1 MRVTRAVSS
10 KIEGMV
16 PVVVPRGEHTLSR
29 RDVDPDALK
38 VLYRLKEAGFKAYLV
53 GGGVRDLLLG
63 RQPKDFDIGT
73 DAHPHQIKRLFRN
86 SWIIGR
92 RFRLVHVKFGTK
104 VIEVATFRRQVDA
117 ADTPPADAEMET
129 PHESGADPRPGGPP
143 ETPHAADEPSGSD
156 HPLHR
161 DNTFGTDEEDA
172 FRRDFTINALFYD
185 IASFSIIDY
194 VGGLDDLKAG
204 VIRCIG
210 DPHVRFP
217 EDPVRMQRAVS
228 FAARLGFTLD
238 PPVAEAIRRLG
249 PLLARAAPSRLM
261 DEYYKILRTGAAS
274 RIFEALR
281 QAGLLKVLAPR
292 LHEGAAAPEFE
303 RSLSSL
309 DAFRQSFDGPPETLT
324 NAILVGSLMVPMG
337 FSQAAWPAWM
347 EQEGTPGL
355 NLGLVPLARRDV
367 ERLHQ
372 MLTLQRRLREPS
384 RSGYARRT
392 LMARAAFAEALT
404 WLEIHGDAPD
414 VLAYWLQELAAS
426 PAAPEEPEPRRRR
439 RRRRSGRGRQGG
451 FEPPR

>member
-1 MRVTRAVSS
+1 M
-10 KIEGMV
+10 MV
-16 PVVVPRGEHTLSR
+16 PLVVPRGEHTLSR

-63 RQPKDFDIGT
+63 RRPKDFDIGT

-104 VIEVATFRRQVDA
+104 VVEVATFRRQVDA
-117 ADTPPADAEMET
+117 TEPSPAETEAQRPPANET
-129 PHESGADPRPGGPP
+129 RSLPGESTEPGQPIPH
-143 ETPHAADEPSGSD
+143 
-156 HPLHR
+156 
-161 DNTFGTDEEDA
+161 DNTFGTDREDA

-185 IASFSIIDY
+185 IGTFSIIDY

-210 DPHVRFP
+210 DPDVRFP

-228 FAARLGFTLD
+228 FAARLDFSLD
-238 PPVAEAIRRLG
+238 PPVSETIARLG
-249 PLLARAAPSRLM
+249 PLLAQAAPARLM
-261 DEYYKILRTGAAS
+261 DEYYKILRTGFAG
-274 RIFEALR
+274 RTFEALR

-292 LHEGAAAPEFE
+292 LHEAGATPEFRLSME
-303 RSLSSL
+303 RL
-309 DAFRQSFDGPPETLT
+309 DSFRQSFDDPPEALT
-324 NAILVGSLMVPMG
+324 NALLVGSLIVPLG

-347 EQEGTPGL
+347 EQEDTPGL

-367 ERLHQ
+367 ERMHQ
-372 MLTLQRRLREPS
+372 VLLMQRRLREPS
-384 RSGYARRT
+384 RSGHARRM
-392 LMARAAFAEALT
+392 LMGRSAFIDALT
-404 WLEIHGDAPD
+404 WLEIHGDTPD
-414 VLAYWLQELAAS
+414 VLAFWLQELAAAPETAIES
-426 PAAPEEPEPRRRR
+426 PADRPRRRR
-439 RRRRSGRGRQGG
+439 HRSGRRRQGG